1 VADLQKR
8 LAHVSRKLLAHY
20 VKCQGDKLSQMVRQA
35 ILTPNWLKAK
45 LPRDIRPVRAS
56 SPAPSVR

>member
-1 VADLQKR
+1 
-8 LAHVSRKLLAHY
+8 
-20 VKCQGDKLSQMVRQA
+20 MVRQA

-56 SPAPSVR
+56 PTPIRVLIDRRTAGLLTPR